1 MGEIAFIASA
11 FVEGFATV
19 FTWPIFPVMMIAIVA
34 GMIVGLIPGLRGL
47 IAHILLI
54 PFALQMEPLNAYVM
68 LLGVYAVTTQ
78 TDSIPAVLLGVP
90 GTAAALATSLD
101 GYPMAQRGEAG
112 RALCASY
119 YASSLGTFVATGIFI
134 LFLPGLRALVLNFSS
149 PEFFTLVLLGLV
161 MASSLSGKSPARGLL
176 MGGLGLMVSMIGQAP
191 GTGDTR
197 FAGDILY
204 LWEGMPLIPIVL
216 GMFAIPEVIDL
227 AIRNATI
234 AASDAGKKIS
244 GIVVGFVDCIQ
255 NWWLIV
261 KCSVI
266 GVVTGF
272 IPGLGGAVAEWMSY
286 AAAVASDKDPDSFG
300 KGNVRGVIAPE
311 TGTASHKP
319 GAIIPTVAF
328 GIPGNNAMAILLV
341 VFVIIGLRPGPEMLG
356 SQLDLTFTM
365 VSVVIV
371 GNIVAALLALI
382 LQRWLVMLCFIRANL
397 LVPFILAAML
407 VGASFARLSFGDI
420 LIFVIAGTLGYVF
433 KHADWPRV
441 PLVMGLIM
449 GRIAE
454 PYLFTTVDRYGYE
467 WLYTRPIVMVL
478 LGFIVLALLAP
489 YWRKHRR
496 RSSPQPVGGGGE

>member
-1 MGEIAFIASA
+1 VSEVAFIANA
-11 FVEGFATV
+11 FLNGFISV
-19 FTWPIFPVMMIAIVA
+19 FEVSVFGAMMVGIVA
-34 GMIVGLIPGLRGL
+34 GMIVGLIPGLGGL
-47 IAHILLI
+47 IAQILLI
-54 PFALQMEPLNAYVM
+54 PFALQMEPLHAYVM

-101 GYPMAQRGEAG
+101 GYPMAKRGEAG

-119 YASSLGTFVATGIFI
+119 YASIFGTLVAAGIFI

-149 PEFFTLVLLGLV
+149 PEFFTMILLGLV
-161 MASSLSGKSPARGLL
+161 MAGSLSGKSPSRGLL
-176 MGGLGLMVSMIGQAP
+176 MGGLGLIISMIGQAP
-191 GTGDTR
+191 ASGDTR
-197 FAGDILY
+197 FAGEILY
-204 LWEGMPLIPIVL
+204 LWEGMPLIPVVL
-216 GMFAIPEVIDL
+216 GIFAIPEVVDL
-227 AIRNATI
+227 AIRNTTI
-234 AASDAGKKIS
+234 ASTNAGEKVS
-244 GIVVGFVDCIQ
+244 GIVTGFVDCLQ
-255 NWWLIV
+255 NWWLII

-286 AAAVASDKDPDSFG
+286 AAAVTSDKDPDSFG
-300 KGNVRGVIAPE
+300 NGNVRGVIAPE

-341 VFVIIGLRPGPEMLG
+341 VFVMLGLRPGPDMLDQ
-356 SQLDLTFTM
+356 QLDLTFTM
-365 VSVVIV
+365 VSVVII

-382 LQRWLVMLCFIRANL
+382 LQRWLVKLCFIRANL
-397 LVPFILAAML
+397 LVPFILAAMI
-407 VGASFARLSFGDI
+407 VGASFTRLSFGDI
-420 LIFVIAGTLGYVF
+420 IVFVLAGTLGYVF

-454 PYLFTTVDRYGYE
+454 PYLFSTIDRYGYE

-478 LGFIVLALLAP
+478 IVFICMVLSAP
-489 YWRKHRR
+489 YWRKW
-496 RSSPQPVGGGGE
+496 RSQNRPQVRGGKG

>member
-1 MGEIAFIASA
+1 MSEVAFIANA
-11 FVEGFATV
+11 FLNGFISV
-19 FTWPIFPVMMIAIVA
+19 FEVSVFGAMMVGIVA
-34 GMIVGLIPGLRGL
+34 GMIVGLIPGLGGL
-47 IAHILLI
+47 IAQILLI
-54 PFALQMEPLNAYVM
+54 PFALQMEPLHAYVM

-101 GYPMAQRGEAG
+101 GYPMAKRGEAG

-119 YASSLGTFVATGIFI
+119 YASIFGTLVAAGIFI

-149 PEFFTLVLLGLV
+149 PEFFTMILLGLV
-161 MASSLSGKSPARGLL
+161 MAGSLSGKSPSRGLL
-176 MGGLGLMVSMIGQAP
+176 MGGLGLIISMIGQAP
-191 GTGDTR
+191 ASGDTR
-197 FAGDILY
+197 FAGEILY
-204 LWEGMPLIPIVL
+204 LWEGMPLIPVVL
-216 GMFAIPEVIDL
+216 GIFAIPEVVDL
-227 AIRNATI
+227 AIRNTTI
-234 AASDAGKKIS
+234 ASTNAGEKVS
-244 GIVVGFVDCIQ
+244 GIVTGFVDCLQ
-255 NWWLIV
+255 NWWLII

-286 AAAVASDKDPDSFG
+286 AAAVTSDKDPDSFG
-300 KGNVRGVIAPE
+300 NGNVRGVIAPE

-341 VFVIIGLRPGPEMLG
+341 VFVMLGLRPGPDMLDQ
-356 SQLDLTFTM
+356 QLDLTFTM
-365 VSVVIV
+365 VSVVII

-382 LQRWLVMLCFIRANL
+382 LQRWLVKLCFIRANL
-397 LVPFILAAML
+397 LVPFILAAMI
-407 VGASFARLSFGDI
+407 VGASFTRLSFGDI
-420 LIFVIAGTLGYVF
+420 IVFVLAGTLGYVF

-454 PYLFTTVDRYGYE
+454 PYLFSTIDRYGYE

-478 LGFIVLALLAP
+478 IVFICMVLSAP
-489 YWRKHRR
+489 YWRKW
-496 RSSPQPVGGGGE
+496 RSQNRPQVRGGKG

>member
-1 MGEIAFIASA
+1 MSEVAFIANA
-11 FVEGFATV
+11 FLNGFISVLEFSV
-19 FTWPIFPVMMIAIVA
+19 FGAMMVGIVA
-34 GMIVGLIPGLRGL
+34 GMIVGLIPGLGGL
-47 IAHILLI
+47 IAQILLI
-54 PFALQMEPLNAYVM
+54 PFALQMEPLHAYVM

-101 GYPMAQRGEAG
+101 GYPMAKRGEAG

-119 YASSLGTFVATGIFI
+119 YASIFGTFVAAGIFI

-149 PEFFTLVLLGLV
+149 PEFFTMILLGLV
-161 MASSLSGKSPARGLL
+161 MASSLSGKSPSRGLL
-176 MGGLGLMVSMIGQAP
+176 MGGLGLIISMIGQAP
-191 GTGDTR
+191 ATGDTR
-197 FAGDILY
+197 FAGEILY
-204 LWEGMPLIPIVL
+204 LWEGMPLIPVVL
-216 GMFAIPEVIDL
+216 GIFAIPEVVDL
-227 AIRNATI
+227 AVRNTTI
-234 AASDAGKKIS
+234 ASTNAGEKVS
-244 GIVVGFVDCIQ
+244 GIVTGFVDCLQ
-255 NWWLIV
+255 NWWLII

-286 AAAVASDKDPDSFG
+286 AVAVTSDKAPDSFG

-341 VFVIIGLRPGPEMLG
+341 VFVMLGLRPGPEMLDQ
-356 SQLDLTFTM
+356 QLDLTFTM
-365 VSVVIV
+365 VSVVII

-382 LQRWLVMLCFIRANL
+382 LQRWLVKLCFIRANL
-397 LVPFILAAML
+397 LVPFILAAMI
-407 VGASFARLSFGDI
+407 VGASFTRLSFGDI
-420 LIFVIAGTLGYVF
+420 IVFVLAGTLGYVF

-441 PLVMGLIM
+441 PLIMGLIM

-454 PYLFTTVDRYGYE
+454 PYLFSTMDRYGYE
-467 WLYTRPIVMVL
+467 WLYTRPIVAVL
-478 LGFIVLALLAP
+478 IIFIFLVLAAP
-489 YWRKHRR
+489 YWRKWRR
-496 RSSPQPVGGGGE
+496 QNRLQVHGGKG